1 MYMIKAFYC
10 SEILT
15 LKQSKAYQNQLEI
28 VQTINNKNNKN
39 EHTNTN
45 TNTNTNKNKTKNE
58 YKNKNKNKNKN
69 KTKNKNDE
77 GYLKRKLT

>member
-1 MYMIKAFYC
+1 MYMIKVFYC

-45 TNTNTNKNKTKNE
+45 TNTNTNKTKNKTKNKYKNK
-58 YKNKNKNKNKN
+58 YKNKNKNKNDK
-69 KTKNKNDE
+69 
-77 GYLKRKLT
+77 GYVKRKLT